1 MELPGSGAQ
10 PTLRVPS
17 ETHPTLGS
25 ALAAVAASSA
35 SGTTIRLAA
44 GVYREGTLHLCRGV
58 SLVGAGSDT
67 VLESEGTVLVCDGAA
82 LVSDIS
88 VRQVG
93 GDASGAAYG
102 IEVRSGSLLVERC
115 DVAASCGAK
124 LAAAVLARGAA
135 VTLRLRECKLHDCG
149 GAGLLLASKASADV
163 QQSVSRT
170 GLEPR
175 TSRPQAGLLLTRLSL
190 ALSRSC
196 GTAVGAAR
204 WRWRGPSCASPTASC
219 ARAARAASSW
229 LVASPP
235 RTAVWTAAAA

>member
-1 MELPGSGAQ
+1 MQLPDSCAQ
-10 PTLRVPS
+10 PTLLVPS
-17 ETHPTLGS
+17 EAHPTLGS
-25 ALAAVAASSA
+25 ALAALAASSA
-35 SGTTIRLAA
+35 SATTIRLAA
-44 GVYREGTLHLCRGV
+44 GVYREEGPLHLCRGV
-58 SLVGAGSDT
+58 SLVGAGRDT

-93 GDASGAAYG
+93 GDASVAAYG

-149 GAGLLLASKASADV
+149 GAGLLLASKANAEV
-163 QQSVSRT
+163 QQTVSRT
-170 GLEPR
+170 WLEPR
-175 TSRPQAGLLLTRLSL
+175 TSRPQAGLSLTRLGPG
-190 ALSRSC
+190 LSRSC

-204 WRWRGPSCASPTASC
+204 WRWRGASCGSVSASC
-219 ARAARAASSW
+219 ARAARAA
-229 LVASPP
+229 
-235 RTAVWTAAAA
+235 

>member
-1 MELPGSGAQ
+1 MELPGTGAQ
-10 PTLRVPS
+10 PTLLVPS
-17 ETHPTLGS
+17 EAHPTLGS

-35 SGTTIRLAA
+35 SATTIRLAA

-93 GDASGAAYG
+93 GDASAVYG

-163 QQSVSRT
+163 QHTVSHHKA
-170 GLEPR
+170 
-175 TSRPQAGLLLTRLSL
+175 RP
-190 ALSRSC
+190 
-196 GTAVGAAR
+196 
-204 WRWRGPSCASPTASC
+204 PD
-219 ARAARAASSW
+219 
-229 LVASPP
+229 
-235 RTAVWTAAAA
+235 

>member
-1 MELPGSGAQ
+1 MQRAEYTNHVTMELPGSGAQ

-17 ETHPTLGS
+17 EAHPTLGS

-35 SGTTIRLAA
+35 SATTIRLAA

-82 LVSDIS
+82 LVSDLS

-102 IEVRSGSLLVERC
+102 IEVRSGSLLLERC

-135 VTLRLRECKLHDCG
+135 VALRLRECKLHDCG

-163 QQSVSRT
+163 QQTVSHT

-175 TSRPQAGLLLTRLSL
+175 TSRQGPRQACYSHD
-190 ALSRSC
+190 
-196 GTAVGAAR
+196 
-204 WRWRGPSCASPTASC
+204 WASP
-219 ARAARAASSW
+219 
-229 LVASPP
+229 
-235 RTAVWTAAAA
+235 